1 MEEERRILWEEV
13 EALTGGKKIS
23 FTAQQ
28 RRRLAEAGKLL
39 TPEERRRCCQLVKPA
54 TILAWFRQLAARKY
68 DSSEAR
74 RGRPP
79 KPKDVRKLVVEMA
92 TANPGWG
99 YTKIRDAMRPGLA
112 IEIGRTTV
120 AEILAA
126 AGIEPA
132 PEREKKRTWKKF
144 IKAHWDSLDGCDF
157 FAVEALG
164 LGGTV
169 RYLVFFVIALKTRA
183 VEIAGIRVDPDGE
196 WMKQMAR
203 NLTDPVGGFLR
214 SAKYLIH
221 DRDPLFTA
229 AFEAILKERGVKCAK
244 IPAQSPN
251 CNPHAERFV
260 RAIKSECLNQFVFF
274 GERHLRYVVKEFI
287 AHYHT
292 ERFHQ
297 GLGGQLIQRSVG
309 PANENGAHGKI
320 VCRSR
325 LGGMLNFYVREAA

>member
-1 MEEERRILWEEV
+1 MG
-13 EALTGGKKIS
+13 AIS
-23 FTAQQ
+23 S
-28 RRRLAEAGKLL
+28 R
-39 TPEERRRCCQLVKPA
+39 
-54 TILAWFRQLAARKY
+54 
-68 DSSEAR
+68 
-74 RGRPP
+74 
-79 KPKDVRKLVVEMA
+79 
-92 TANPGWG
+92 
-99 YTKIRDAMRPGLA
+99 
-112 IEIGRTTV
+112 
-120 AEILAA
+120 
-126 AGIEPA
+126 
-132 PEREKKRTWKKF
+132 
-144 IKAHWDSLDGCDF
+144 
-157 FAVEALG
+157 VEALG

-203 NLTDPVGGFLR
+203 NLTDPVDGFLR

-244 IPAQSPN
+244 ILAQSPN

-260 RAIKSECLNQFVFF
+260 RAIESECLNQFIFF

-287 AHYHT
+287 AHYYT

-297 GLGGQLIQRSVG
+297 GLGGQLIQRSDG